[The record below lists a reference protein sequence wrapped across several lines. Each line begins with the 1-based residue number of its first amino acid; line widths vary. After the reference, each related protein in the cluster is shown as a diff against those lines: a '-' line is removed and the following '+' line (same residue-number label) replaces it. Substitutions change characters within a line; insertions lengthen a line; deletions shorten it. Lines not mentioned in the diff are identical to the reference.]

1 MDHAQ
6 KHDEPHLRTTA
17 SIRKEGFGLSH
28 TARLP
33 PRPGYGAS
41 GVPTVL
47 RANYFE
53 LMLDPNLRLYRYNVE
68 ICPSENGMASRARP
82 GPIPKRV
89 MLSLLRTHFYQEQ
102 SNIATDGHQ
111 TLISSR
117 RLDIPDQPLP
127 VSSDTN
133 NTYHLRVRYTGT
145 LASDEL
151 VAQLTSGHREEGK
164 VGQKLPGKDEFIQA
178 LNIIIGHYP
187 RYASSQF
194 VSVGSNRH
202 FDIND
207 RPISL
212 GASLNVLRGLFVSVK
227 VIDNRLLV
235 NIQPKYVAC
244 YEAQPLDRLITTFL
258 RDKGP
263 DMGQLAVYLRGLRV
277 QLLHLRS
284 KMGGRR
290 SLPRIKTIFGLAM
303 PGDGRNMAYPPI
315 VRRPGSGAQDVLFF
329 RQNSS
334 NSQPRIRSPMR
345 RKNATSEGYTTVS
358 EYFQEAHGIILRDPY
373 LPVVNTGSKANPSY
387 FPPEVCWVVPDQL
400 SRTPLS
406 RLHTRQ
412 LLRMIEG
419 NSGKDGALRKNASWD
434 SLHWQQGLT
443 RKIERLL
450 GPPDGVACLR
460 SFGCSVNETMI
471 TVPARKLSAPA
482 VHYGHGKEILT
493 QAATWNLQGVQFLT
507 PARVRCWTVMS
518 IVSRKPTAKYDP
530 RSIEPALAGFR
541 DKLIALGIAGCPP
554 HEPGVEVDMSAL
566 ATYREGPTG
575 PREQM
580 HRFLRACGAQA
591 RQHEPKS
598 FFMLVSLPEPDETL
612 YSLIKYLCDVQYGI
626 PNICVVGE
634 KLIRANDQFLAN
646 LALKVNL
653 KLGGCNHILKSL
665 GTNLERT
672 MVIGVDVSHPT
683 QESSP
688 SMRHSAPSVAAMVAS
703 VDGGS
708 LSHWPAAV
716 AVQESRQE
724 IVTGIDRLLRSQL
737 RLWQEHNNGN
747 LPENILIYRDG
758 VSKSQYKA
766 VLDIEYSL
774 LRKACDEIYCTG
786 PGANPHYTQGCRPDR
801 KPHISIVI
809 VEKRHHTRF
818 YLDQAGP
825 RRQNPGNG
833 TVIDRGVVDDG
844 LWDFYLQSHTAA
856 RGTARPGH
864 YVVIYDEIF
873 RRYQDGDDKLS
884 LVPDDLQTL
893 THSLCYG
900 YGRATRVPSVVP
912 PVVYADLVCS
922 RVQCYLSYLRDQG
935 QEAPDRI
942 DLHPV
947 VRDTMFYI

>member
-17 SIRKEGFGLSH
+17 SIIKEVGLSH
-28 TARLP
+28 TTRFP
-33 PRPGYGAS
+33 PRPGYGIS

-53 LMLDPNLRLYRYNVE
+53 LTLDPDLRLYRYNVE
-68 ICPSENGMASRARP
+68 ICPPANGMASRARLA
-82 GPIPKRV
+82 PIPKRV

-111 TLISSR
+111 TFISRR
-117 RLDIPDQPLP
+117 RLDIPDQPLR
-127 VSSDTN
+127 VCSDTN
-133 NTYHLRVRYTGT
+133 DTYHLRVRYTGT

-151 VAQLTSGHREEGK
+151 VAQSTSGNREERM
-164 VGQKLPGKDEFIQA
+164 VCQTLPAKDEFIQA
-178 LNIIIGHYP
+178 LNIIVGHYP

-212 GASLNVLRGLFVSVK
+212 GAGLNVLRGLFVSVK

-235 NIQPKYVAC
+235 NIQPKYAAY
-244 YEAQPLDRLITTFL
+244 YEAQRLDRLIAAFL

-277 QLLHLRS
+277 QLLHLKS
-284 KMGGRR
+284 KMRGRR

-303 PGDGRNMAYPPI
+303 PGDGRNLAYPPI
-315 VRRPGSGAQDVLFF
+315 VRRPGGGAQEVLFF
-329 RQNSS
+329 RQNNST
-334 NSQPRIRSPMR
+334 SQPRMRSPTQ
-345 RKNATSEGYTTVS
+345 RKSPISEGYMTVS
-358 EYFQEAHGIILRDPY
+358 AYFQEAHGVILHDPY
-373 LPVVNTGSKANPSY
+373 LPVVNTGSQASPSY
-387 FPPEVCWVVPDQL
+387 LPPEVCWVVPDQL

-406 RLHTRQ
+406 PLHTRQ
-412 LLRMIEG
+412 LLRLIEG
-419 NSGKDGALRKNASWD
+419 NSGKDRTLRENKSWD
-434 SLHWQQGLT
+434 SRHWQQGLT

-471 TVPARKLSAPA
+471 TVPARTLSAPA
-482 VHYGHGKEILT
+482 VHYGHGKKILT

-518 IVSRKPTAKYDP
+518 ILNHKPRAKYDP
-530 RSIEPALAGFR
+530 RLVERALAGFR
-541 DKLIALGIAGCPP
+541 DKLIALGIADCPP
-554 HEPGVEVDMSAL
+554 HEPGVEVDMSAWG
-566 ATYREGPTG
+566 TYQEGPCG

-580 HRFLRACGAQA
+580 HRFLRSWGGQA
-591 RQHEPKS
+591 RQNEPKS

-653 KLGGCNHILKSL
+653 KLGGCNHIPKSL

-672 MVIGVDVSHPT
+672 MVIGIDVSHPT
-683 QESSP
+683 QEPSP

-708 LSHWPAAV
+708 LSQWPAAV

-737 RLWQEHNNGN
+737 RLWQEHNNGT

-758 VSKSQYKA
+758 VSNSQYKA
-766 VLDIEYSL
+766 VLDIEYTL
-774 LRKACDEIYCTG
+774 LRKACDEIYC
-786 PGANPHYTQGCRPDR
+786 PGIEANSHHPHGCRPGR

-809 VEKRHHTRF
+809 VGKRHHTRF
-818 YLDQAGP
+818 YLDQAG
-825 RRQNPGNG
+825 RGRQNPRNG

-844 LWDFYLQSHTAA
+844 LWDFYLQSHTAV
-856 RGTARPGH
+856 RGTARPCH

-873 RRYQDGDDKLS
+873 RRAPDGDDGLS
-884 LVPDDLQTL
+884 LVADDLQTL
-893 THSLCYG
+893 THGLCYG

-922 RVQCYLSYLRDQG
+922 RVQCYLNYLRDQG
-935 QEAPDRI
+935 QEAPDRV
-942 DLHPV
+942 DLHPA